1 MEPINKKIDDK
12 NPEEVEKNQLKLWLL
27 NSITN
32 KSLHTSRSMFLES
45 ICNSFDKIQSI
56 YEGDTPKQKV
66 NIP

>member
-1 MEPINKKIDDK
+1 MEPTNKKIVDN
-12 NPEEVEKNQLKLWLL
+12 NPQQDEKNQLKLWLL

-45 ICNSFDKIQSI
+45 FCNSFDKIQSI
-56 YEGDTPKQKV
+56 YEVDTPKQKV